1 MKKLI
6 CSSLLAG
13 GLALAVFLAA
23 PNATASFT
31 ASIDCDFVSSG
42 RGVCEASPQGA
53 GYSYSWFASGA
64 GVANRNAPFTSAS
77 CGNGF
82 GTITVY
88 VSHSSGA
95 SDSASTSVSCP

>member
-13 GLALAVFLAA
+13 GLALAAFLGA

-31 ASIDCDFVSSG
+31 ASIDCDFVRSG
-42 RGVCEASPQGA
+42 RGVCEAFPQGS
-53 GYSYSWFASGA
+53 GYSYSWSASGA

-82 GTITVY
+82 GTITVH

>member
-1 MKKLI
+1 MKKLVY
-6 CSSLLAG
+6 SFLFAGSL
-13 GLALAVFLAA
+13 VLAA
-23 PNATASFT
+23 FLGAPTATASFT

-42 RGVCEASPQGA
+42 RGVCEAAPQGS
-53 GYSYSWFASGA
+53 GYSYSWSASGA

-82 GTITVY
+82 GTISVHVT
-88 VSHSSGA
+88 HTSGA